1 MNSRD
6 ADIERWSKLTISE
19 LKDNIRS
26 LELTSP
32 KPFAT
37 KMDLIDILIEHE
49 KTGRNYSKFE
59 LYIKYLYLDVPVLWC
74 SNNAI
79 VFVLGLR

>member
-59 LYIKYLYLDVPVLWC
+59 LYIEYLYL
-74 SNNAI
+74 
-79 VFVLGLR
+79 LRNTDLAFIA